1 MPKKPKKSKAELEE
15 ERLKAEEDERKAK
28 IIEDKRLAEEAEK
41 NRIENLRIQLER
53 KVFREAELARL
64 GEENVLLSD
73 ILEAR
78 ARQYKKEDAIEVCNV

>member
-28 IIEDKRLAEEAEK
+28 IIEDKRLAEEAER

-53 KVFREAELARL
+53 KVFREAELTRL
-64 GEENVLLSD
+64 EEEHVLLSD
-73 ILEAR
+73 LMEAR
-78 ARQYKKEDAIEVCNV
+78 VRQFKHEEAIEV